1 MAYREEIL
9 STLDLSEDQKT
20 MIKEIAFPGAKS
32 KAHEARER
40 RENREKGT
48 AFPLKKSAYH
58 LFMAGYRELL
68 REDGGHEG
76 MTGAEMISDGA
87 AQWKN
92 LDDEEKSKWLA
103 KADRDFEKAKSAF
116 MEANPGYVHV
126 PNSRAAPKASRTPKE
141 PKRKEPRATSAFVF
155 FKQEFLEKSDA
166 KGKEGTALA
175 KEQWE
180 QLDAEEREP
189 YEDMAHEAK
198 KLAERW
204 RSFAKDIVS
213 EQIADGVDNDK
224 AALKA
229 DALRRWE
236 LKQAESEAES
246 EAEAEDEVEAESEAE
261 AEDEVEAEAEDEV
274 ESEAEAEVEAEAED
288 EVESEV
294 EAEAEAEAEDEVESE
309 AEAEVEAEA
318 EDEVEAEAE
327 AEAEDEVESEAEAEA
342 EDEVESDDEAEAEAE
357 AEDEVESEAEAEA
370 EDEVESDDEA
380 NE

>member
-1 MAYREEIL
+1 MSHSVLMAYREEIL
-9 STLDLSEDQKT
+9 STLELSEDQKT
-20 MIKEIAFPGAKS
+20 MLKEIAFPSAKS

-40 RENREKGT
+40 RENREKGN
-48 AFPLKKSAYH
+48 AFPLKKSAYQ

-68 REDGGHEG
+68 REDGSHEG
-76 MTGAEMISDGA
+76 MTGAEIISDGA

-92 LDDEEKSKWLA
+92 LDDDEKSKWLA

-116 MEANPGYVHV
+116 MEANPGYVHM
-126 PNSRAAPKASRTPKE
+126 PNSKAAPKAFKAPKE

-155 FKQEFLEKSDA
+155 FKQEFLKNSES
-166 KGKEGTALA
+166 KGKEGTTLA

-224 AALKA
+224 PALKA

-236 LKQAESEAES
+236 LKQAEEAEAEEDEAESEADEAEEDEAESEADEAEEDEAES
-246 EAEAEDEVEAESEAE
+246 EAEAEA
-261 AEDEVEAEAEDEV
+261 
-274 ESEAEAEVEAEAED
+274 
-288 EVESEV
+288 
-294 EAEAEAEAEDEVESE
+294 
-309 AEAEVEAEA
+309 
-318 EDEVEAEAE
+318 
-327 AEAEDEVESEAEAEA
+327 
-342 EDEVESDDEAEAEAE
+342 DEAEAEA
-357 AEDEVESEAEAEA
+357 DEAEAEA
-370 EDEVESDDEA
+370 DEAEVDEVDEAEADEAESDDEA

>member
-1 MAYREEIL
+1 MSHSVLMAYREEIL
-9 STLDLSEDQKT
+9 STLELSEDQKT
-20 MIKEIAFPGAKS
+20 MLKEIAFPSAKS

-40 RENREKGT
+40 RENREKGN
-48 AFPLKKSAYH
+48 AFPLKKSAYQ

-68 REDGGHEG
+68 REDGSHEG
-76 MTGAEMISDGA
+76 MTGAEIISDGA

-92 LDDEEKSKWLA
+92 LDDDEKSKWLA
-103 KADRDFEKAKSAF
+103 KADRDFEKAKVAF
-116 MEANPGYVHV
+116 MEANPGYVHM
-126 PNSRAAPKASRTPKE
+126 PNSKAAPKAFKAPKE

-155 FKQEFLEKSDA
+155 FKQEFLKNSES
-166 KGKEGTALA
+166 KGKEGTTLA

-224 AALKA
+224 PALKA

-236 LKQAESEAES
+236 LKQAEEAESEEDEAES
-246 EAEAEDEVEAESEAE
+246 EAEADEVEADEAE
-261 AEDEVEAEAEDEV
+261 ADEAEADEAEADEVEA
-274 ESEAEAEVEAEAED
+274 
-288 EVESEV
+288 
-294 EAEAEAEAEDEVESE
+294 
-309 AEAEVEAEA
+309 
-318 EDEVEAEAE
+318 
-327 AEAEDEVESEAEAEA
+327 
-342 EDEVESDDEAEAEAE
+342 DEAEADEAEEDEAE
-357 AEDEVESEAEAEA
+357 ADEAEADEA
-370 EDEVESDDEA
+370 EEDEAESDDEA